1 MRLLTGLSRQYLAQ
15 TASTVETAISGEA
28 AEQKRAAIEQRREL
42 LSKLRAA
49 KAEGRLTIKIDT
61 SEKLKG
67 TGTDIELEDRDI
79 LYIPSQPSSISVIG
93 AVFNQNSFLY
103 DTEKGN
109 VSSYIK
115 LAGGAT
121 READEKSI
129 FILKVDGTAVSKRQE
144 GWGFMKT
151 KLDPGDTIVVPHE
164 YEKIAWMRE
173 IRDLTTILYQ
183 IAITTGVIKAMG
195 LF

>member
-1 MRLLTGLSRQYLAQ
+1 MTKS
-15 TASTVETAISGEA
+15 
-28 AEQKRAAIEQRREL
+28 
-42 LSKLRAA
+42 
-49 KAEGRLTIKIDT
+49 D
-61 SEKLKG
+61 
-67 TGTDIELEDRDI
+67 
-79 LYIPSQPSSISVIG
+79 
-93 AVFNQNSFLY
+93 
-103 DTEKGN
+103 

-115 LAGGAT
+115 LAGGVT

-129 FILKVDGTAVSKRQE
+129 FILKVDGTAISKRQE
-144 GWGFMKT
+144 GWGFMRA